1 MLPATTCC
9 CPVPVSLTPVGV
21 VPCRSFLG
29 PKAKQLDCIM
39 ELLYGRQTLADADLC
54 AELRA
59 NHLARIKR
67 GRKPT
72 LWAFLCQAVATNR
85 HFTRY
90 NELLDLR
97 ARGYVP
103 ACSCV
108 VPSSP
113 NATQPL
119 TTGVVAIRE
128 LVQVSGACHHWY
140 RRQASAS

>member
-1 MLPATTCC
+1 
-9 CPVPVSLTPVGV
+9 
-21 VPCRSFLG
+21 
-29 PKAKQLDCIM
+29 M

-97 ARGYVP
+97 ARAYVP
-103 ACSCV
+103 ARSCV
-108 VPSSP
+108 LSPSLI
-113 NATQPL
+113 ALQPL
-119 TTGVVAIRE
+119 TSGLLAIRE